1 MKLYGIKK
9 ILIWY
14 SVLSEQLV
22 RDTLEH
28 PLPGH
33 EDCGEVHCPGHPVG
47 VDVNDFL
54 HNKR

>member
-33 EDCGEVHCPGHPVG
+33 EDCGEVHFPGHPVG
-47 VDVNDFL
+47 VDVKDFL